1 MAGLWLFKT
10 EPSEYSY
17 DRLEKEK
24 RAVWDGVT
32 NALALKHLRQV
43 QAGDRIL
50 FYHTGGERAAVAVA
64 RAASD
69 PYPDPQDRAGKLV
82 VVEVAPER
90 RLDRPV
96 TLAEIKAR
104 RDMAG
109 FDLVRLGRLSVM
121 PVSPER
127 WQAILEMSRR
137 KASAR
142 AGR

>member
-1 MAGLWLFKT
+1 MAGSWLFKT

-24 RAVWDGVT
+24 QAVWDGVT

-43 QAGDRIL
+43 RKGDWIL
-50 FYHTGGERAAVAVA
+50 FYHTGDERAVVAVA
-64 RAASD
+64 RAASN
-69 PYPDPQDRAGKLV
+69 PYPDPKDRSGKLV

-127 WQAILEMSRR
+127 WEAILEMSG
-137 KASAR
+137 ALTPR
-142 AGR
+142 A